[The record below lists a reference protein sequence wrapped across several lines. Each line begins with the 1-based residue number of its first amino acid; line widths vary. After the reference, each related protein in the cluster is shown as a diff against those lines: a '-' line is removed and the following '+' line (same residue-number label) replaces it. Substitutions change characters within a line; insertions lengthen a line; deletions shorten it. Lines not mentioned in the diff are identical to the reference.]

1 MLIRYDGQSKAAYIR
16 LLDSDVIES
25 EEVAPGVVYDFDAE
39 DRVRGI
45 EFYRLDSL
53 SKEVLSSLELPIHPQ
68 EKEILDQCLFSDL
81 NKKSSV
87 FTVCVEKTNKGNFVP
102 HTCEDAT
109 PSQLPSQ
116 LEIS

>member
-16 LLDSDVIES
+16 LLDSEVIES
-25 EEVAPGVVYDFDAE
+25 EEVAPGVVYDFDVE

-53 SKEVLSSLELPIHPQ
+53 SKEVLSSLDLPIHPQ
-68 EKEILDQCLFSDL
+68 EKEILYQCLFSDF
-81 NKKSSV
+81 NKRSSV
-87 FTVCVEKTNKGNFVP
+87 FTVRIEKTSKGNFVP
-102 HTCEDAT
+102 YTSEDAT
-109 PSQLPSQ
+109 PSQLPSK